1 MKKSILSKKIATLLK
16 RFSLYLY
23 FVIFISC
30 REEPFHKEMLIDNP
44 AYDKAFEY
52 VDSGQGDSSF
62 YYFNAAKQVFI
73 EQGDSV
79 SVAKCLI
86 NMSITQQEQGDYYGA
101 QETALQAV
109 PFLNQNKAEHLTFLS
124 MNFNALGLA
133 SYYLKDYPRSIFFYE
148 QAIKY
153 SGDPQ
158 NTLVY
163 RNNLAVS
170 LLDCKKY
177 REAQKIY
184 TKIIKGIH
192 KNPAEYARVLANLT
206 RIKWK
211 LDPTYP
217 AIHEFLIS
225 LKIRE
230 KEKDFWGQN
239 ASLGYITDYYE
250 NHKPDSALAFA
261 KRWYQVAKKIASPND
276 QIFALKKLIKLSPS
290 DSSKYY
296 FSIYSTLNDSIQ
308 KTRLAA
314 KNQFAMIRYE
324 VEKNK
329 ADNLSLQKDNADK
342 AYNIG
347 RQRMYTAGISIFSA
361 VVIIGGIFWYKR
373 RKERLQL
380 EAQNRIKENQLNISR
395 KIHDVV
401 ANGLYR
407 VMTEIENR
415 ENIDRDGII
424 DRLEMMY
431 EKSRDISYETEVTKP
446 EQQDDHSQIAELLK
460 SFVTENRKVIIAGN
474 DAEQWARIHVDIKEQ
489 ITCILQELMVNM
501 RKHSQATNVIIRF
514 DWDVDLLR
522 IYYSD
527 NGIGMS
533 DSQVKGNGL
542 TSTGNRIFNLNG
554 KITFVT
560 QAEEGLKIEISMPI
574 L

>member
-1 MKKSILSKKIATLLK
+1 MK

-23 FVIFISC
+23 FIIFISC
-30 REEPFHKEMLIDNP
+30 RQEPLQKEMPIDNF

-52 VDSGQGDSSF
+52 LENGHADSSF
-62 YYFNAAKQVFI
+62 YYFNAAKQVFL
-73 EQGDSV
+73 EQGDSLH
-79 SVAKCLI
+79 VAKCLI
-86 NMSITQQEQGDYYGA
+86 NMAITQHEKADYFGA
-101 QETALQAV
+101 QETALQAI
-109 PFLNQNKAEHLTFLS
+109 PFLNENKTEHHTFLS
-124 MNFNALGLA
+124 MNYNVLGLA
-133 SYYLKDYPRSIFFYE
+133 SFYLKDYPRSILFYE

-158 NTLVY
+158 NTLAY

-170 LLDCKKY
+170 LMDSKEFT
-177 REAQKIY
+177 EAQAIY
-184 TKIIKGIH
+184 ASILKKTN
-192 KNPAEYARVLANLT
+192 KNSIEYARILANLA

-211 LDPTYP
+211 QDPTYP
-217 AIHEFLIS
+217 AVHEFLIS

-239 ASLGYITDYYE
+239 ASLAYLTEYYE
-250 NHKPDSALAFA
+250 FSKLDSALFFA
-261 KRWYQVAKKIASPND
+261 KKWYNIAKRIESPHD
-276 QIFALKKLIKLSPS
+276 QIKSLKKLIKLSPNS
-290 DSSKYY
+290 SSKYY
-296 FSIYSTLNDSIQ
+296 FQTYNVLNDSIQ
-308 KTRLAA
+308 EARLAA
-314 KNQFAMIRYE
+314 KNQFTMIRYE

-329 ADNLSLQKDNADK
+329 ADNLSLQKDNAEK

-347 RQRMYTAGISIFSA
+347 RQRMWIGA
-361 VVIIGGIFWYKR
+361 VSMLCVVLVVGGALWYKK

-380 EAQNRIKENQLNISR
+380 EAQNRIKANQLNISR

-415 ENIDRDGII
+415 EDIDRDGIL

-431 EKSRDISYETEVTKP
+431 EKSRDISYETELKKP
-446 EQQDDHSQIAELLK
+446 EQQDYHTQIAELLK

-474 DAEQWARIHVDIKEQ
+474 DAEKWRRIDVDTKEQ
-489 ITCILQELMVNM
+489 IHHVLQELMVNM
-501 RKHSQATNVIIRF
+501 RKHSQATNVVIRF
-514 DWDVDLLR
+514 DWDNDLLR
-522 IYYSD
+522 VFYSD

-560 QAEEGLKIEISMPI
+560 QAEKGLKIEISIPI

>member
-1 MKKSILSKKIATLLK
+1 MK

-23 FVIFISC
+23 IIIFISC
-30 REEPFHKEMLIDNP
+30 RQQPVIKEMPIDNP

-52 VDSGQGDSSF
+52 LENGHADSSF
-62 YYFNAAKQVFI
+62 YYFNAAKQVFL
-73 EQGDSV
+73 EQGDSLH
-79 SVAKCLI
+79 VAKCLI
-86 NMSITQQEQGDYYGA
+86 NMAITQQEKGDYFGS
-101 QETALQAV
+101 QETALQAI
-109 PFLNQNKAEHLTFLS
+109 PFLDENKTEHHAFLS
-124 MNFNALGLA
+124 MNYNALGLA
-133 SYYLKDYPRSIFFYE
+133 TDDLRDYPRAIFFYE

-153 SGDPQ
+153 SDDPQ

-163 RNNLAVS
+163 RNNLAFS
-170 LLDCKKY
+170 LLNNKKFE
-177 REAQKIY
+177 EAQQIY
-184 TKIIKGIH
+184 TDIIRGTH
-192 KNPAEYARVLANLT
+192 KNPAEYARVLANLA
-206 RIKWK
+206 RIKW
-211 LDPTYP
+211 LQDPTYP

-239 ASLGYITDYYE
+239 ASLAFITDYYE
-250 NHKPDSALAFA
+250 KEKPDSALIFA
-261 KRWYQVAKKIASPND
+261 KERYAIAKKIKSPDD
-276 QIFALKKLIKLSPS
+276 QIRALKKLIKLSPS

-296 FSIYSTLNDSIQ
+296 FEIYNTINDSIQ

-314 KNQFAMIRYE
+314 KNQFTMIRYE

-329 ADNLSLQKDNADK
+329 ADNLSLQKDNAEK

-347 RQRMYTAGISIFSA
+347 RQRMWIGA
-361 VVIIGGIFWYKR
+361 VSMLCVVLVVGGALWYKR

-380 EAQNRIKENQLNISR
+380 EAQNRIKANQLNISR

-415 ENIDRDGII
+415 EDIDRDGIL

-431 EKSRDISYETEVTKP
+431 EKSRDISYETEEKKT
-446 EQQDDHSQIAELLK
+446 EQQDYHTQIAELLK

-474 DAEQWARIHVDIKEQ
+474 DAEKWGRIDVDIKEQ
-489 ITCILQELMVNM
+489 IHHVLQELMVNM
-501 RKHSQATNVIIRF
+501 RKHSQATNVVIRF
-514 DWDVDLLR
+514 DWDADLLR

-527 NGIGMS
+527 NGIGMP

-554 KITFVT
+554 KINFVT
-560 QAEEGLKIEISMPI
+560 QAEKGLKIEISMPI

>member
-1 MKKSILSKKIATLLK
+1 MKRL
-16 RFSLYLY
+16 SLYLY
-23 FVIFISC
+23 IIIFISC
-30 REEPFHKEMLIDNP
+30 RQEPVQKEIPIDNP

-52 VDSGQGDSSF
+52 VDSGKADSAF
-62 YYFNAAKQVFI
+62 YFFDAAKQVFL
-73 EQGDSV
+73 ERGDSL

-133 SYYLKDYPRSIFFYE
+133 SYYLKDYPRSILFYE

-170 LLDCKKY
+170 LLDSKKY
-177 REAQKIY
+177 SDAQKIY
-184 TKIIKGIH
+184 TNIIKGTH

-211 LDPTYP
+211 QDPNYP

-250 NHKPDSALAFA
+250 KQKPDSALIFA
-261 KRWYQVAKKIASPND
+261 KRWYHIAKKIASPND
-276 QIFALKKLIKLSPS
+276 QIFALKKLVKLSSS

-296 FSIYSTLNDSIQ
+296 FEIYNALNDSLQ
-308 KTRLAA
+308 EARLAA
-314 KNQFAMIRYE
+314 KNQFTMIRYE

-329 ADNLSLQKDNADK
+329 ADNLSLQKDNAEK
-342 AYNIG
+342 AYNIS
-347 RQRMYTAGISIFSA
+347 RQRMWIGA
-361 VVIIGGIFWYKR
+361 VSMLCVLLVVGGALWYKR

-415 ENIDRDGII
+415 EDIDRDGIL

-431 EKSRDISYETEVTKP
+431 EKSRDISYETEVKKP
-446 EQQDDHSQIAELLK
+446 EQQDDHTQIAELLK

-474 DAEQWARIHVDIKEQ
+474 DAEKWGRIDVDTKEQ
-489 ITCILQELMVNM
+489 IHHVLQELMVNM
-501 RKHSQATNVIIRF
+501 RKHSQATNVVIRF
-514 DWDVDLLR
+514 DWDNDLLR
-522 IYYSD
+522 VFYSD

-560 QAEEGLKIEISMPI
+560 QAEKGLKIEISIPI

>member
-1 MKKSILSKKIATLLK
+1 MKKSILSKKIAALLK

-23 FVIFISC
+23 LIIFISC
-30 REEPFHKEMLIDNP
+30 RQQPLQKEMPIDNP

-52 VDSGQGDSSF
+52 LENGHADSSF
-62 YYFNAAKQVFI
+62 YYFNAAKQVFL
-73 EQGDSV
+73 EQGDSLF
-79 SVAKCLI
+79 VAKCLI
-86 NMSITQQEQGDYYGA
+86 NMSITQHEKADYFGA
-101 QETALQAV
+101 QETALQAI
-109 PFLNQNKAEHLTFLS
+109 PFLNENKTEHHAFLS
-124 MNFNALGLA
+124 MNYNALGMA
-133 SYYLKDYPRSIFFYE
+133 TDDIKDYPRAISFYE

-153 SGDPQ
+153 SNDPQ

-163 RNNLAVS
+163 RNNLAFS
-170 LLDCKKY
+170 LLNNKKLE
-177 REAQKIY
+177 EAQQIY
-184 TKIIKGIH
+184 TDIIQGTH
-192 KNPAEYARVLANLT
+192 KSPAEYARVLSNLS
-206 RIKWK
+206 RVKWLK
-211 LDPTYP
+211 DPTYS
-217 AIHEFLIS
+217 AINEMIIA

-230 KEKDFWGQN
+230 KERDMWGQN
-239 ASLGYITDYYE
+239 SSLSHITDYYE
-250 NHKPDSALAFA
+250 KRNLDSALIFA
-261 KRWYQVAKKIASPND
+261 KRRYVMAKKIASPDD
-276 QIFALKKLIKLSPS
+276 QIRALKKLIKLSPS
-290 DSSKYY
+290 DSTKYY
-296 FSIYSTLNDSIQ
+296 FEIYNALNDSVQ

-314 KNQFAMIRYE
+314 KNQFTMIRYE

-329 ADNLSLQKDNADK
+329 ADNLSLQRDNADK
-342 AYNIG
+342 AYNIS

-380 EAQNRIKENQLNISR
+380 EAQNRIKENQLNISI

-431 EKSRDISYETEVTKP
+431 EKSRDISYETEEAKS

-474 DAEQWARIHVDIKEQ
+474 DAEQWARIHFDIKEQ

-514 DWDVDLLR
+514 DWDADLLR

-527 NGIGMS
+527 NGVGMS
-533 DSQVKGNGL
+533 ESQVDGNGL
-542 TSTGNRIFNLNG
+542 RSIGNRIERLNG
-554 KITFVT
+554 SITFIN
-560 QAEEGLKIEISMPI
+560 QEEKGVKIEVSIPVF
-574 L
+574 

>member
-23 FVIFISC
+23 LIIFISC
-30 REEPFHKEMLIDNP
+30 RQEPLQKEMPIDNP

-52 VDSGQGDSSF
+52 VNSGNADSAF
-62 YYFNAAKQVFI
+62 YYFDAAKLVFL
-73 EQGDSV
+73 EQGDSLH
-79 SVAKCLI
+79 VAKCLI
-86 NMSITQQEQGDYYGA
+86 NMSLTQQEKADYFGS
-101 QETALQAV
+101 QETALLAV
-109 PFLNQNKAEHLTFLS
+109 NFLNQNKAEHQTFLS
-124 MNFNALGLA
+124 MNYNALGLA
-133 SYYLKDYPRSIFFYE
+133 AYYLRDYSRSIEFYE
-148 QAIKY
+148 SAIKY
-153 SGDPQ
+153 SSDPS
-158 NTLVY
+158 NIIAY

-170 LLDCKKY
+170 YYESGNFKKALNVY
-177 REAQKIY
+177 ND
-184 TKIIKGIH
+184 IIGDTY
-192 KNPAEYARVLANLT
+192 KNPKEYARILANLA
-206 RIKWK
+206 RVKWK

-217 AIHEFLIS
+217 AIHDLLLS

-230 KEKDFWGQN
+230 KEKDLWGQN
-239 ASLGYITDYYE
+239 ASLTYITEYYTE
-250 NHKPDSALAFA
+250 SKPDSALIFA
-261 KRWYQVAKKIASPND
+261 KRRYVISQKIASPND
-276 QIFALKKLIKLSPS
+276 QILALKKLIKLSPS

-296 FSIYSTLNDSIQ
+296 FEIFNTLNDSIQ
-308 KTRLAA
+308 QARVAA
-314 KNQFAMIRYE
+314 KNQFTMIRYE

-329 ADNLSLQKDNADK
+329 ADNLILQKDNADK
-342 AYNIG
+342 AYNIS
-347 RQRMYTAGISIFSA
+347 RQRMWSAGIFIFS
-361 VVIIGGIFWYKR
+361 IIMIISGIFWYKR
-373 RKERLQL
+373 RKEGLQL
-380 EAQNRIKENQLNISR
+380 EAQNRIKANQLNISR

-415 ENIDRDGII
+415 ENIDLDGIL
-424 DRLEMMY
+424 DRLEVMY

-533 DSQVKGNGL
+533 ESQVEGNGL
-542 TSTGNRIFNLNG
+542 RSIGNRIERLNG
-554 KITFVT
+554 SITFIN
-560 QAEEGLKIEISMPI
+560 QEEKGVKIEVSIPVF
-574 L
+574 